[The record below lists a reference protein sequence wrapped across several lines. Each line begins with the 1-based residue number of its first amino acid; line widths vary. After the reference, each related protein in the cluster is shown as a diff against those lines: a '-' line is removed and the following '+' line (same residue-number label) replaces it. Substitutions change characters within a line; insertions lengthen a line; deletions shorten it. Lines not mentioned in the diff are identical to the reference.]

1 METKEISKT
10 IAQFLQEAIQIK
22 LIKPMNEIYIRNRL
36 IDYLEIDEYIEIN
49 NLNETSDL
57 FDCMDADIIQ
67 QVILPFEVYSS
78 SDNAAVASMTI

>member
-22 LIKPMNEIYIRNRL
+22 LIKPMDEIYIRNRL

-49 NLNETSDL
+49 NLRRL
-57 FDCMDADIIQ
+57 F
-67 QVILPFEVYSS
+67 ILKTRQLY
-78 SDNAAVASMTI
+78 